1 MEPEN
6 VLEKALCERPS
17 MPLYHYTTAQGL
29 IGIFNEGL
37 WASSAYHLNDSK
49 EFGYAIDLVRD
60 TLQNNLRHEKGP
72 NNEAYGKILE
82 YFETIKNSYQVFI
95 ASLSEEDDLLSQWQS
110 YCSGLDGYAIGFKRA
125 HFRPA
130 LSNGFSFIRCRYT
143 PEEQTD
149 IVHGVIS
156 LLTKMLVNGEDDQ
169 RQLSMVFTGL
179 ASIKHPGFR
188 SEKEWRLVK
197 AIATAFV
204 DQSEEVNFRQGR
216 GGIVPFLVAKLY
228 QSRVAKLFQSRRVGF
243 RPVSITIGPNTDP
256 QAAKSALEMFL
267 AKKELFGF
275 LNSNLVKIKVSET
288 PLRP

>member
-37 WASSAYHLNDSK
+37 WASSAYHLNDSN

-60 TLQNNLRHEKGP
+60 TLQNNLRHERGP

-82 YFETIKNSYQVFI
+82 DIETIKTSCQVFI

-143 PEEQTD
+143 PEEQMA

-156 LLTKMLVNGEDDQ
+156 TLIRLSEVRGEDEQ
-169 RQLSMVFTGL
+169 KLISRVFAGL

-197 AIATAFV
+197 AIPTAFM
-204 DQSEEVNFRQGR
+204 DQNEKVNFRQGR
-216 GGIVPFLVAKLY
+216 GGIVPFFIAKLH
-228 QSRVAKLFQSRRVGF
+228 QSRRVGF
-243 RPVSITIGPNTDP
+243 HPVSITIGPNTDP
-256 QAAKSALEMFL
+256 QVAKSALEMFL
-267 AKKELFGF
+267 AKKQLFGF
-275 LNSNLVKIKVSET
+275 LTNLVKIRVSET

>member
-1 MEPEN
+1 MEPDN

-60 TLQNNLRHEKGP
+60 TLQNNLRHERGP

-82 YFETIKNSYQVFI
+82 ALETIKTYCQVFI

-130 LSNGFSFIRCRYT
+130 LSDGFSFIRCRYT
-143 PEEQTD
+143 PKEQMD

-156 LLTKMLVNGEDDQ
+156 LLTKIIVNGEDDQ
-169 RQLSMVFTGL
+169 RLVSMAFAGAFAGL

-197 AIATAFV
+197 AIVTAFV
-204 DQSEEVNFRQGR
+204 DQSEKVNFRQGR
-216 GGIVPFLVAKLY
+216 GGIVPFLVAKLH
-228 QSRVAKLFQSRRVGF
+228 QSRRVGF

-267 AKKELFGF
+267 AKKQLFGF
-275 LNSNLVKIKVSET
+275 LTNSVKIKVSET

>member
-82 YFETIKNSYQVFI
+82 YFETIKTSYQVFI

-156 LLTKMLVNGEDDQ
+156 LLTKMLVNGED
-169 RQLSMVFTGL
+169 
-179 ASIKHPGFR
+179 
-188 SEKEWRLVK
+188 VK